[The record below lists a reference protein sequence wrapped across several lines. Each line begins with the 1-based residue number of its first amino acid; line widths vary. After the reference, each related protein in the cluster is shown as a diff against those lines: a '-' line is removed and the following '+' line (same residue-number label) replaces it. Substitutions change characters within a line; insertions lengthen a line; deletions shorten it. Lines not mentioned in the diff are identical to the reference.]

1 MLLCVLMSGFICTC
15 NFAVLFVKSSRLKIW
30 QMVQGCVEIFGAV
43 QAPAARLTMTQKE
56 KLLPEFAEEGWL
68 AHVPGQHG
76 KYSMGVSMP
85 GTHWSSCFAPALMM
99 TGLASSEQQV

>member
-1 MLLCVLMSGFICTC
+1 MLLCVLMSGFMCKC

-30 QMVQGCVEIFGAV
+30 QMVRGCVEIPGAV

-85 GTHWSSCFAPALMM
+85 GTHWSSCLAPALMM
-99 TGLASSEQQV
+99 IGLASSEQQV